1 MNAASQKCN
10 QPTLW
15 DMSSTTSSP
24 ESVDGALPCVL
35 QGGLPIGESGQAP
48 APASRS
54 VQRGSGK
61 AKKTKDTSGQSGLS
75 CSEGTT
81 LSASESLSL
90 SLVNR
95 LRQRLGTAGSMEYAQ
110 TWKQKATPLGMR
122 YWEHTALG
130 HRTSGSDC
138 TGWVSPTAGDAKGVA
153 YRRDGGQ
160 KTENMTG
167 TSLQQV
173 AALSGWSTPRTTVRG
188 PEPVEKRR
196 ARGAGGASLE
206 DQVAGWATP
215 TVRDY
220 RSESASA
227 EFNQKRWSHPRGK
240 PLSAEATL
248 AGWDSPTVADADKT
262 TARSKQGIP
271 RQLPFGIT
279 STSSPAETEKRGVLA
294 VDFVAWLMGYPASW
308 SDCYRSSLA
317 NQKRR

>member
-15 DMSSTTSSP
+15 DMPSTTSSP
-24 ESVDGALPCVL
+24 ESVAGALPCVS

-110 TWKQKATPLGMR
+110 TWKQKVTPAGMR

-130 HRTSGSDC
+130 HRTSGSDYTGWPTTVSNPANGTPEDFLRRKRESVARGNQMGISLSDLNMVSQL
-138 TGWVSPTAGDAKGVA
+138 TGWVSPVAGWQSPVAGDAKGVA

-160 KTENMTG
+160 KGKER
-167 TSLQQV
+167 
-173 AALSGWSTPRTTVRG
+173 LSNLG
-188 PEPVEKRR
+188 
-196 ARGAGGASLE
+196 L
-206 DQVAGWATP
+206 VAGWVSPSCRDWKDTAGMSETGTNP
-215 TVRDY
+215 DGSLRVRLD
-220 RSESASA
+220 
-227 EFNQKRWSHPRGK
+227 Q
-240 PLSAEATL
+240 L
-248 AGWDSPTVADADKT
+248 
-262 TARSKQGIP
+262 P
-271 RQLPFGIT
+271 RQSQLT
-279 STSSPAETEKRGVLA
+279 SGQTTTSSPAGTGKRGVLNPE
-294 VDFVAWLMGYPASW
+294 FVAWLMGYRGEWLSCVDW
-308 SDCYRSSLA
+308 ETLSSRKRQRSSS
-317 NQKRR
+317 KRS